1 MEYSDEKAKGWT
13 VIIFFKKVADMV
25 WNNKEW
31 AFSGFGV
38 VLIVGLISLCTLDN
52 TPETQDEVYSFET
65 QIRVVFSGAWKSGKV
80 PTTSGIIVLG
90 EPDPALEIKV
100 NLKSGESKDLG
111 LYTDGNVKIT
121 ETHNKRAILE
131 YNCKVKPGAWIF
143 GYKITEIKN
152 FSMIYLDLH
161 GVNTTIVK
169 NPTIL
174 LETIEIGFFI
184 NGIQR
189 STYMKSPYRTA
200 KTLDPAIRL
209 RWPPDNKPTSD
220 IDG

>member
-90 EPDPALEIKV
+90 DEI
-100 NLKSGESKDLG
+100 
-111 LYTDGNVKIT
+111 
-121 ETHNKRAILE
+121 
-131 YNCKVKPGAWIF
+131 
-143 GYKITEIKN
+143 
-152 FSMIYLDLH
+152 
-161 GVNTTIVK
+161 
-169 NPTIL
+169 
-174 LETIEIGFFI
+174 
-184 NGIQR
+184 
-189 STYMKSPYRTA
+189 YR
-200 KTLDPAIRL
+200 
-209 RWPPDNKPTSD
+209 
-220 IDG
+220 